1 MKRKDCSHLLGNCRI
16 DLTFYITKI
25 RIYFINYSN
34 LKEMLGIVMNFT
46 QSISTCMKKYV
57 TFSGRATRSEFWWFY
72 LFTVL
77 VNFAATSQASSFV
90 PALLDGQDMT
100 ENESS
105 YFLNNFFFLYL
116 STITS
121 LILLLPSL
129 AELPSE
135 FNTPPFIIVGSSFA
149 FANIPEIN
157 EVVVVLPCEPAT
169 TIFFIR
175 ETICPNTSPLL

>member
-1 MKRKDCSHLLGNCRI
+1 
-16 DLTFYITKI
+16 
-25 RIYFINYSN
+25 
-34 LKEMLGIVMNFT
+34 MNFI
-46 QSISTCMKKYV
+46 QSISTCMRKYV

-77 VNFAATSQASSFV
+77 VNLVATSQASSFV
-90 PALLDGQDMT
+90 PNLLDGQDMT

-129 AELPSE
+129 AVAVRRLHDVGRSGWWILIA
-135 FNTPPFIIVGSSFA
+135 FTVIGII
-149 FANIPEIN
+149 
-157 EVVVVLPCEPAT
+157 
-169 TIFFIR
+169 
-175 ETICPNTSPLL
+175 PLLIWYVTDTKDEENVYGPNPKTEDN

>member
-1 MKRKDCSHLLGNCRI
+1 
-16 DLTFYITKI
+16 
-25 RIYFINYSN
+25 
-34 LKEMLGIVMNFT
+34 MNFI
-46 QSISTCMKKYV
+46 QSISTCMRKYV

-77 VNFAATSQASSFV
+77 VNLVATSQASSFV
-90 PALLDGQDMT
+90 PTLLDGQDMT

-129 AELPSE
+129 AVAVRRLHDVGRSGWWIDIA
-135 FNTPPFIIVGSSFA
+135 FTVIGII
-149 FANIPEIN
+149 
-157 EVVVVLPCEPAT
+157 
-169 TIFFIR
+169 
-175 ETICPNTSPLL
+175 PLLIWYVTDTKDEENVYGPNPKTEDN

>member
-1 MKRKDCSHLLGNCRI
+1 
-16 DLTFYITKI
+16 
-25 RIYFINYSN
+25 
-34 LKEMLGIVMNFT
+34 MNFI
-46 QSISTCMKKYV
+46 QSISTCMRKYV

-77 VNFAATSQASSFV
+77 VNLVATSQASSFV
-90 PALLDGQDMT
+90 PTLLDGQDMT

-129 AELPSE
+129 AVAVRRLHDVSRSGWWILIA
-135 FNTPPFIIVGSSFA
+135 FTVIGII
-149 FANIPEIN
+149 
-157 EVVVVLPCEPAT
+157 
-169 TIFFIR
+169 
-175 ETICPNTSPLL
+175 PLLIWYVTDTKDEENIYGPNPKTEDI

>member
-1 MKRKDCSHLLGNCRI
+1 
-16 DLTFYITKI
+16 
-25 RIYFINYSN
+25 
-34 LKEMLGIVMNFT
+34 MNFI
-46 QSISTCMKKYV
+46 QSISTCMRKYV

-90 PALLDGQDMT
+90 PDLLNGQDMT

-105 YFLNNFFFLYL
+105 CFLNNFFFLYL

-129 AELPSE
+129 AVAVRRLHDVGRSGLWILIA
-135 FNTPPFIIVGSSFA
+135 FTVIGII
-149 FANIPEIN
+149 
-157 EVVVVLPCEPAT
+157 
-169 TIFFIR
+169 
-175 ETICPNTSPLL
+175 PLLIWYVTHTKDEENVYGPNPKTEVN

>member
-1 MKRKDCSHLLGNCRI
+1 
-16 DLTFYITKI
+16 
-25 RIYFINYSN
+25 
-34 LKEMLGIVMNFT
+34 MNFI
-46 QSISTCMKKYV
+46 QSISTCMRKYV

-77 VNFAATSQASSFV
+77 VNLVATSQASSFV
-90 PALLDGQDMT
+90 PTLLDGQDMT

-129 AELPSE
+129 AVAVRRLHDVGRSGWWILIA
-135 FNTPPFIIVGSSFA
+135 FTVIGII
-149 FANIPEIN
+149 
-157 EVVVVLPCEPAT
+157 
-169 TIFFIR
+169 
-175 ETICPNTSPLL
+175 PLLIWYVTDTKDEENVYGPNPKTKDN

>member
-1 MKRKDCSHLLGNCRI
+1 
-16 DLTFYITKI
+16 
-25 RIYFINYSN
+25 
-34 LKEMLGIVMNFT
+34 MNFI
-46 QSISTCMKKYV
+46 QSISTCMRKYV

-77 VNFAATSQASSFV
+77 VNLVATSQASSFV
-90 PALLDGQDMT
+90 PNLLDGQDMT

-129 AELPSE
+129 AVAVRRLHDVGRSGWWILIA
-135 FNTPPFIIVGSSFA
+135 FTVIGII
-149 FANIPEIN
+149 
-157 EVVVVLPCEPAT
+157 
-169 TIFFIR
+169 
-175 ETICPNTSPLL
+175 PLLVWYVTDTKDEENVYGPSPKTEDN

>member
-1 MKRKDCSHLLGNCRI
+1 
-16 DLTFYITKI
+16 
-25 RIYFINYSN
+25 
-34 LKEMLGIVMNFT
+34 MNFT
-46 QSISTCMKKYV
+46 QSISTCMRKYV

-77 VNFAATSQASSFV
+77 VNLVATSQASSFV
-90 PALLDGQDMT
+90 PTLLDGQDMT

-129 AELPSE
+129 AVAVRRLHDVGRSGWWILIA
-135 FNTPPFIIVGSSFA
+135 FTVIGII
-149 FANIPEIN
+149 
-157 EVVVVLPCEPAT
+157 
-169 TIFFIR
+169 
-175 ETICPNTSPLL
+175 PLLIWYVTDTKDEENIYGPNPKTENA

>member
-1 MKRKDCSHLLGNCRI
+1 
-16 DLTFYITKI
+16 
-25 RIYFINYSN
+25 
-34 LKEMLGIVMNFT
+34 MNFI
-46 QSISTCMKKYV
+46 QSISTCMRKYV

-129 AELPSE
+129 AVAVRRLHDVGRSGWWILIA
-135 FNTPPFIIVGSSFA
+135 FTVIGII
-149 FANIPEIN
+149 
-157 EVVVVLPCEPAT
+157 
-169 TIFFIR
+169 
-175 ETICPNTSPLL
+175 PLLIWYVTDTKDEENIYGPNPKTENA

>member
-1 MKRKDCSHLLGNCRI
+1 
-16 DLTFYITKI
+16 
-25 RIYFINYSN
+25 
-34 LKEMLGIVMNFT
+34 MNFI
-46 QSISTCMKKYV
+46 QSISTCMRKYV

-77 VNFAATSQASSFV
+77 VNLVATSQASSFV
-90 PALLDGQDMT
+90 PTLLDGQDMT

-129 AELPSE
+129 AVAVRRLHDVGRSGLWILIA
-135 FNTPPFIIVGSSFA
+135 FTVIGII
-149 FANIPEIN
+149 
-157 EVVVVLPCEPAT
+157 
-169 TIFFIR
+169 
-175 ETICPNTSPLL
+175 PLLIWYVTDTKDEENIYGPNPKTEDN

>member
-1 MKRKDCSHLLGNCRI
+1 
-16 DLTFYITKI
+16 
-25 RIYFINYSN
+25 
-34 LKEMLGIVMNFT
+34 MNFI
-46 QSISTCMKKYV
+46 QSISTCMRNYV

-77 VNFAATSQASSFV
+77 VNLVATSQASSFV
-90 PALLDGQDMT
+90 PTLLDGQDIT

-129 AELPSE
+129 AVAVRRLHDVGRSGWWTLIA
-135 FNTPPFIIVGSSFA
+135 FTVIGII
-149 FANIPEIN
+149 
-157 EVVVVLPCEPAT
+157 
-169 TIFFIR
+169 
-175 ETICPNTSPLL
+175 PLLIWYVTDTKDEENVYGQNPKTEDN

>member
-1 MKRKDCSHLLGNCRI
+1 
-16 DLTFYITKI
+16 
-25 RIYFINYSN
+25 
-34 LKEMLGIVMNFT
+34 MNFI
-46 QSISTCMKKYV
+46 QSISTCMRKYV

-77 VNFAATSQASSFV
+77 VNLVATFQASSFV
-90 PALLDGQDMT
+90 PVLLDGQDMT

-129 AELPSE
+129 AVATRRLHDIGRSGWWILIA
-135 FNTPPFIIVGSSFA
+135 FTVIGII
-149 FANIPEIN
+149 
-157 EVVVVLPCEPAT
+157 
-169 TIFFIR
+169 
-175 ETICPNTSPLL
+175 PLLIWYVTDTKDEENIYGPNPKTEDN

>member
-1 MKRKDCSHLLGNCRI
+1 
-16 DLTFYITKI
+16 
-25 RIYFINYSN
+25 
-34 LKEMLGIVMNFT
+34 MNFT
-46 QSISTCMKKYV
+46 QSMSTCMRKYV

-77 VNFAATSQASSFV
+77 VNLVATSQASSFV
-90 PALLDGQDMT
+90 PTLLDGQDMT

-129 AELPSE
+129 AVAVRRLHDVGRSGLWILIA
-135 FNTPPFIIVGSSFA
+135 FTVIGII
-149 FANIPEIN
+149 
-157 EVVVVLPCEPAT
+157 
-169 TIFFIR
+169 
-175 ETICPNTSPLL
+175 PLLIWYVTHTKDEENVYGPNPKTEVN

>member
-1 MKRKDCSHLLGNCRI
+1 
-16 DLTFYITKI
+16 
-25 RIYFINYSN
+25 
-34 LKEMLGIVMNFT
+34 MNFI
-46 QSISTCMKKYV
+46 QSISTCMRKYV

-77 VNFAATSQASSFV
+77 VNLVATSQASSFV
-90 PALLDGQDMT
+90 PVLLDGQDMT

-129 AELPSE
+129 AVAVRRLHDVGRSGWWILIV
-135 FNTPPFIIVGSSFA
+135 FTVIGII
-149 FANIPEIN
+149 
-157 EVVVVLPCEPAT
+157 
-169 TIFFIR
+169 
-175 ETICPNTSPLL
+175 PLLIWYITDTKDEENINGPNPKKEDN

>member
-1 MKRKDCSHLLGNCRI
+1 
-16 DLTFYITKI
+16 
-25 RIYFINYSN
+25 
-34 LKEMLGIVMNFT
+34 MNFI
-46 QSISTCMKKYV
+46 QSISTCMRKYV

-77 VNFAATSQASSFV
+77 VNLVATSQASSFV
-90 PALLDGQDMT
+90 PALIDGQDMT

-129 AELPSE
+129 AVAVRRLHDVGRSGWWI
-135 FNTPPFIIVGSSFA
+135 FISFTV
-149 FANIPEIN
+149 IGI
-157 EVVVVLPCEPAT
+157 
-169 TIFFIR
+169 I
-175 ETICPNTSPLL
+175 PLLIWYVTHTKDEENVYGPNPKTEVN